1 MNYFVM
7 FWKQVHSY
15 QTWKQ
20 VRRLGEVIDF
30 KVGVFVLSALA
41 SPVSD
46 VIALIAFFSRLLHRS
61 RQLKSI
67 SLHIQLKLP

>member
-7 FWKQVHSY
+7 FWKQVYSY

-20 VRRLGEVIDF
+20 VRRLSGVIDF
-30 KVGVFVLSALA
+30 KFGVLVLSALA

-46 VIALIAFFSRLLHRS
+46 VIHWLHFFHVSYTGADN
-61 RQLKSI
+61 
-67 SLHIQLKLP
+67 